1 MPLERIE
8 NHRQP
13 PTDRGHSRR
22 SVLCVATLGVV
33 ATILVSCSQGT
44 SRDAERGREQDAERT
59 SVVDNLQAT
68 ETSRLVTGSPEAS
81 PTIEPEE

>member
-8 NHRQP
+8 NHRQL
-13 PTDRGHSRR
+13 PTDRRPTPR
-22 SVLCVATLGVV
+22 SLLAIATFGVV
-33 ATILVSCSQGT
+33 AAILVSCSQGT

-68 ETSRLVTGSPEAS
+68 ETARLVSGTPDAS
-81 PTIEPEE
+81 PTVEPEE

>member
-13 PTDRGHSRR
+13 PTDRRRTSR
-22 SVLCVATLGVV
+22 SLLAIATFGVV
-33 ATILVSCSQGT
+33 AAILVSCSQGS

-68 ETSRLVTGSPEAS
+68 ETSRLVSGTPDAS
-81 PTIEPEE
+81 PTVEPEE

>member
-13 PTDRGHSRR
+13 PTDLNRTRWRMLG
-22 SVLCVATLGVV
+22 LATIGVV
-33 ATILVSCSQGT
+33 ATVLVSCSQGT